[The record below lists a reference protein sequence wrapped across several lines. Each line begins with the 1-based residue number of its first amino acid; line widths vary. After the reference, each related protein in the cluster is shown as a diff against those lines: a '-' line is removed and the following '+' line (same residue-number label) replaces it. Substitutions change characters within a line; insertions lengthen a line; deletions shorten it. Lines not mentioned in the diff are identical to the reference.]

1 MQDAG
6 AGELLLTSID
16 RDGTRIGYDLD
27 LVSRVSAAVSVPVIA
42 AGGAGSAGDLL
53 QVLRAGAAA
62 AAAGSLF
69 VYSGRNQAVL
79 VSYITPAQLEQG
91 AA

>member
-1 MQDAG
+1 MQEAG

-16 RDGTRIGYDLD
+16 RDGTRAGYDLE
-27 LVSRVSAAVSVPVIA
+27 LVARVSAAVSVPVIA
-42 AGGAGSAGDLL
+42 AGGAGSTDHLR
-53 QVLRAGAAA
+53 QVLSAGAAA

-79 VSYITPAQLEQG
+79 VSYVTPAQLEQG
-91 AA
+91 AV